1 MTVEK
6 ARDRF
11 GRMTF
16 RDIAT
21 ARGTISLIATL
32 RGVNIANLGRDSVNN
47 VSHVMKK
54 WKDAQVSCASLRDG
68 SEKMALLVK
77 T

>member
-1 MTVEK
+1 VEK

-11 GRMTF
+11 GSITF
-16 RDIAT
+16 MDIAT
-21 ARGTISLIATL
+21 ARGIISLIATR
-32 RGVNIANLGRDSVNN
+32 RGTNIANRGRERVNS

-54 WKDAQVSCASLRDG
+54 WKDAKVSWASLRDG